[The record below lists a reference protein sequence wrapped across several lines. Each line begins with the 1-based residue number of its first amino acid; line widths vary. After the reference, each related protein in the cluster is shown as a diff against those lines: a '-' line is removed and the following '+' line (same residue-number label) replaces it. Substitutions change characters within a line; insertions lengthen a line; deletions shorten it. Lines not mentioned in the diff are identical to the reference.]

1 MDHISKLKSQIR
13 NYILLIC
20 FLISIVAIGVY
31 GSIGHFTNAPVIL
44 SLCISVLV
52 SFVLYI
58 SASSFIASKVLEPL
72 SIVLQAM
79 LYVTPENN
87 DTAAPNLK
95 QASIGKEL
103 ITSMVSQVYQMASKS
118 NDMVQAAHREHA
130 IQAAT
135 VVSHMPLPLFVF
147 NNQQLVTNASD
158 SGLAYCEIESSELFG
173 KPLYENVLLE
183 FPSEHTL
190 ETWVKDCEKNKVTDT
205 SYWERVRVRLKKNDS
220 VVKQCDI
227 AAYYNRDNP
236 SGTEFIV
243 TMFDRTDRYDQDDAS
258 LGFIALAVHELRTPL
273 TTLRG
278 YIEVFEDELAPNL
291 DDELKDFMHKMRLSA
306 NQLSTFVNNILNVA
320 KIEGN
325 QLELHLTSADW
336 NNVLTMAVEDMELK
350 ARINDKIIEV
360 KIEPNLPPV
369 AVDKV
374 SIIEVITNLI
384 DNAIKYS
391 ETSKRI
397 IITAGL
403 TKDGM
408 VETTVQDFGVGIDQ
422 SVIPNL
428 FEKFYRNHRTRSQI
442 GGTGLGL
449 YLSKAIVDAHGGQI
463 WVKSKEGEG
472 SIFGFSIK
480 PYSKLAEEE
489 KKDDNGDI
497 TRSAH
502 GWIKNHSLYRR

>member
-1 MDHISKLKSQIR
+1 MDHLGKLKAQLR
-13 NYILLIC
+13 NYTALLYFGVVALVLGLYWLADKYLSLPELLI
-20 FLISIVAIGVY
+20 LVASIVLALILC
-31 GSIGHFTNAPVIL
+31 VIAAGYL
-44 SLCISVLV
+44 ITK
-52 SFVLYI
+52 
-58 SASSFIASKVLEPL
+58 ALEPL
-72 SIVLQAM
+72 SMVWQAM
-79 LYVTPENN
+79 LYISPENN
-87 DTAAPNLK
+87 DTSAPNLK
-95 QASIGKEL
+95 HSSVGKEL
-103 ITSMVSQVYQMASKS
+103 VASMVSQLYQLASKS
-118 NDMVQAAHREHA
+118 SDIMDSAHREHA
-130 IQAAT
+130 VQAAT

-147 NNQQLVTNASD
+147 NNQQIVINASD

-173 KPLYENVLLE
+173 KPLYENVILE
-183 FPSEHTL
+183 FSSERTL
-190 ETWVKDCEKNKVTDT
+190 EAWLIDCEKNKVTDT
-205 SYWERVRVRLKKNDS
+205 AYWERVRLRLKNDES
-220 VVKQCDI
+220 KIKQCDI

-236 SGTEFIV
+236 SGAEFIV
-243 TMFDRTDRYDQDDAS
+243 TMFDRTNRYDQDDAS

-278 YIEVFEDELAPNL
+278 YIEVFEDELSPTL

-306 NQLSTFVNNILNVA
+306 NQLSAFVNNILNVA

-336 NNVLTMAVEDMELK
+336 SSVLTIAVEDMGLK
-350 ARINDKIIEV
+350 ARINNKIIEL
-360 KIEPNLPPV
+360 KIAPNLPPV

-374 SIIEVITNLI
+374 SILEVINNLL

-391 ETSKRI
+391 EQSKRI
-397 IITAGL
+397 IITANL
-403 TKDGM
+403 TRDGM
-408 VETTVQDFGVGIDQ
+408 IETTVQDFGVGISQ

-472 SIFGFSIK
+472 SLFGFSIK
-480 PYSKLAEEE
+480 PYSELAQQQ
-489 KKDDNGDI
+489 KKGDNVGI